1 MMDERPQFFSIEN
14 CTNFTIPQLLSLNL
28 SISITGGLCFLLS
41 SSIILLLLF
50 NKAYSS
56 LLQRLFLY
64 LMVATALRHLSLFSL
79 IEHYFYYAGQN
90 EVCIVVAYFNH
101 WMVAMT
107 LFFTIGMLLYLF
119 FMVSCL
125 AKGNTLT
132 VPMVLQSKYRRI
144 ILECLYVILFVIA
157 SFAYASEPYFR
168 GTYGLAG
175 AWCWITSL
183 NQTCQ
188 KTKSGLPEQ
197 VTSYSL
203 ILAVGVIGMVLMLFI
218 AITYCRLQ
226 RTLKEARQLLRKT
239 FVILVCLLIFIAFNV
254 ITIFVRIYS
263 TKHSLYTHFS
273 EWVIHAVAQ
282 SISFLVFPL
291 GFLLCFYSIRAM
303 LPMKC
308 KCGSCCSH
316 IWPLK
321 IFKRNRITRSYY
333 VGRPAAALTTL
344 VPTAQKSTRI
354 SQPSNTFFNVPYTD
368 GFTHINT
375 EAEPSVHGQTTDTG
389 YGSISQPS
397 S

>member
-1 MMDERPQFFSIEN
+1 MDERPQFSSIEN
-14 CTNFTIPQLLSLNL
+14 CTSFTATQLLSLNL
-28 SISITGGLCFLLS
+28 SISITGGLCFLIS
-41 SSIILLLLF
+41 SSIILLLFF
-50 NKAYSS
+50 NKAYFS

-79 IEHYFYYAGQN
+79 IEHYFYYAGQKA
-90 EVCIVVAYFNH
+90 VCILVAYFNH

-119 FMVSCL
+119 YMVSRL

-132 VPMVLQSKYRRI
+132 IPTILQSKYRRI
-144 ILECLYVILFVIA
+144 SLECLYIFLLVIS

-183 NQTCQ
+183 NETCQ

-203 ILAVGVIGMVLMLFI
+203 ILAVGVIGIFLMMFI
-218 AITYCRLQ
+218 AITYCQLQ
-226 RTLKEARQLLRKT
+226 STLKEVRLLLRKT
-239 FVILVCLLIFIAFNV
+239 FIILICLLMFTAFNV

-263 TKHSLYTHFS
+263 TKHSLYQHFS

-291 GFLLCFYSIRAM
+291 GFLLCFYSVRAM
-303 LPMKC
+303 LSMQC
-308 KCGSCCSH
+308 KCSSCCSQ
-316 IWPLK
+316 IWSLK
-321 IFKRNRITRSYY
+321 IFQRKRNITHPYY
-333 VGRPAAALTTL
+333 NGERPAPSTL
-344 VPTAQKSTRI
+344 APTAPKSTRV

-375 EAEPSVHGQTTDTG
+375 ETEPSLHAQPTDTG
-389 YGSISQPS
+389 YGSISQT
-397 S
+397 

>member
-1 MMDERPQFFSIEN
+1 MDERPQFSSIEN
-14 CTNFTIPQLLSLNL
+14 CTNFTTNQLLSLNL
-28 SISITGGLCFLLS
+28 SISISGGLCFLIS
-41 SSIILLLLF
+41 SSIILLLLL
-50 NKAYSS
+50 NKAFSS

-64 LMVATALRHLSLFSL
+64 LMLATALRHLSLFSL
-79 IEHYFYYAGQN
+79 IEHYFYYAGQE
-90 EVCIVVAYFNH
+90 EVCIVVAYYNH

-119 FMVSCL
+119 YMVSHL

-132 VPMVLQSKYRRI
+132 VPTVLESKCRRVTF
-144 ILECLYVILFVIA
+144 ECLYVVLLVVA
-157 SFAYASEPYFR
+157 SFGYASEPYFR

-188 KTKSGLPEQ
+188 KTTSGLPEQ

-203 ILAVGVIGMVLMLFI
+203 ILAVGVIGIILMGFI

-226 RTLKEARQLLRKT
+226 STLKEVRLLLRKT
-239 FVILVCLLIFIAFNV
+239 FIILVCLLMFIAFNV

-282 SISFLVFPL
+282 SISFLLFPL
-291 GFLLCFYSIRAM
+291 GFLLCFYSMKAM
-303 LPMKC
+303 LPMC
-308 KCGSCCSH
+308 CTCSPCCSCICSLKSFQSLRNH
-316 IWPLK
+316 IAH
-321 IFKRNRITRSYY
+321 SYY
-333 VGRPAAALTTL
+333 TERPALSTL
-344 VPTAQKSTRI
+344 LPTAPKSTRV

-368 GFTHINT
+368 GFTHIT
-375 EAEPSVHGQTTDTG
+375 TQAEPSLYGQTTDTG
-389 YGSISQPS
+389 YGSISQP
-397 S
+397 

>member
-1 MMDERPQFFSIEN
+1 MSSLLPDRCNHYIMMDERPQFFSIEN

-144 ILECLYVILFVIA
+144 ILECLYIILFVIA

-273 EWVIHAVAQ
+273 EWVI
-282 SISFLVFPL
+282 
-291 GFLLCFYSIRAM
+291 

-368 GFTHINT
+368 GFTHIDT
-375 EAEPSVHGQTTDTG
+375 EAEPSVHGQATDTG

>member
-1 MMDERPQFFSIEN
+1 MDERSQFSSIEN
-14 CTNFTIPQLLSLNL
+14 CTNFTTSQLLSLNL
-28 SISITGGLCFLLS
+28 SISITGGVCFLLS

-64 LMVATALRHLSLFSL
+64 LLLATALRHLSLFSL
-79 IEHYFYYAGQN
+79 IEHYFYYAGQK
-90 EVCIVVAYFNH
+90 EVCVVVAYFNH
-101 WMVAMT
+101 WMVGMT
-107 LFFTIGMLLYLF
+107 LFFTIGMLIYLF
-119 FMVSCL
+119 YMVSHL

-132 VPMVLQSKYRRI
+132 APTILQSKYRRI
-144 ILECLYVILFVIA
+144 PLECLYVILLVIS

-183 NQTCQ
+183 NETCQ

-203 ILAVGVIGMVLMLFI
+203 ILAVGVIGLILMAFI

-226 RTLKEARQLLRKT
+226 NTLKEAQQLLRKT
-239 FVILVCLLIFIAFNV
+239 FIILVCLLMFIAFNV

-263 TKHSLYTHFS
+263 TKHSLYQHFS

-282 SISFLVFPL
+282 SISFFLFPL
-291 GFLLCFYSIRAM
+291 GFLLCFYSVRAM
-303 LPMKC
+303 LPTYC
-308 KCGSCCSH
+308 TCSSCCSR
-316 IWPLK
+316 IRSLK
-321 IFKRNRITRSYY
+321 IFQRKRTSHSYY
-333 VGRPAAALTTL
+333 AERPAPSTL
-344 VPTAQKSTRI
+344 APTVPKSTRV
-354 SQPSNTFFNVPYTD
+354 SQPSSTFFNVPYTD

-375 EAEPSVHGQTTDTG
+375 EPSVYGQGTDTG

-397 S
+397 AS